1 MASEVTTDTKDT
13 KRTVVVSVDDSPM
26 TDHVLKWCAR
36 RILTDKDKVVLVH
49 AVEYSNVTF
58 LPGSEIGAFSGG
70 TVMAD
75 VNEAIRKAAVEKG
88 TKFLQECSKK
98 LSAEGSA
105 ANELKLLLVHPSTSV
120 KGAICDYTDDIK
132 PDLVVCGSRGMGAMG
147 RAFLGS
153 TSDYLMHNAKC
164 STMIVKPPP
173 SSESETTAG
182 NDARLHCG

>member
-1 MASEVTTDTKDT
+1 MST
-13 KRTVVVSVDDSPM
+13 KRSGKPLWRKEPSFSKNARKNFQQKVFFMRSLSLCNSLSP
-26 TDHVLKWCAR
+26 A
-36 RILTDKDKVVLVH
+36 
-49 AVEYSNVTF
+49 F
-58 LPGSEIGAFSGG
+58 L
-70 TVMAD
+70 
-75 VNEAIRKAAVEKG
+75 
-88 TKFLQECSKK
+88 
-98 LSAEGSA
+98 GSA

-120 KGAICDYTDDIK
+120 KGAICNYTDDIK